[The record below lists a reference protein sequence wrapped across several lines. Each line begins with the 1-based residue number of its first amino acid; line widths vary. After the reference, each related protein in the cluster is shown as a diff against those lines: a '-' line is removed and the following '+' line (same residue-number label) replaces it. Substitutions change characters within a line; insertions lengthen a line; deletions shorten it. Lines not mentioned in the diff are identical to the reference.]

1 MNFGGFEEN
10 FVKKKV
16 SKSVLGEMGLVLLL
30 IFLFHGLHVLGD
42 VAAEDAVG
50 EGGGVEIG
58 VGALLLGGFV
68 AGETLAVVGDVE
80 TAISGAL
87 HGGENFGANGGADE
101 TDVKK
106 GLFSLFYKTKN
117 DKMGLG

>member
-1 MNFGGFEEN
+1 
-10 FVKKKV
+10 
-16 SKSVLGEMGLVLLL
+16 MGLVLLL

-101 TDVKK
+101 TDVKE
-106 GLFSLFYKTKN
+106 GLFLYFTKQKTTKWASVERADETKFTELEVSLSGSFKN
-117 DKMGLG
+117 V